1 MRIYTI
7 HTRPTSG
14 APDRDAV
21 SVKEGFA
28 WLALFFPLIWALWY
42 RLWAQLVVLI
52 LLIVLIGAA
61 ASFTALDPV
70 IIVAVEIAIG
80 VAFGLFGNDWRRR
93 NLRARGYVDAGI
105 VAGRDRATAEHRYF
119 CMIDDGTA
127 A

>member
-7 HTRPTSG
+7 HTRPTSA
-14 APDRDAV
+14 APDQDAI

-28 WLALFFPLIWALWY
+28 WLALFFPLFWALWF
-42 RLWAQLVVLI
+42 RLWAQVAI
-52 LLIVLIGAA
+52 LIVLIVVIGLA

-70 IIVAVEIAIG
+70 IIGAIEAAVAVT
-80 VAFGLFGNDWRRR
+80 FGLFGNDWRRR
-93 NLRARGYVDAGI
+93 NLAARGYIEAGI